1 MIYRLFL
8 CLTFLL
14 SLNNVGAQSIPNVV
28 VSIKPIHSI
37 VSALM
42 EGASRPQLLLESSD
56 SAHTFHLKPSQLS
69 LLSNADLV
77 ITIGDSFE
85 TGLKKTLGNIK
96 DSSRV
101 IVSEIN
107 ELNLYDFRNV
117 DIDEINKDEKDK
129 HTDHK
134 EHEEHEEHE
143 EHTGLDLHLWLDIV
157 NMQKTAQY
165 ISEKLIIIDPNNS
178 NVYEANLIK
187 IHSRLNKLKLE
198 LQQQLAPVRSEK
210 FAIFSDTLQYFEKS
224 FQFQKPVI
232 ITPYH
237 GARLSIHRTLE
248 ARKKMKD
255 LKIKCLLYG
264 PENTSKKM
272 DVLSEGLPIKAL
284 RIDILG
290 AKLNAGS
297 EQYFNLMKGLSS
309 QLVKCLE

>member
-1 MIYRLFL
+1 MIYRLL
-8 CLTFLL
+8 LSLTFLL
-14 SLNNVGAQSIPNVV
+14 SLNNVGAQSTPNVV
-28 VSIKPIHSI
+28 VSIKPLHSI

-42 EGASRPQLLLESSD
+42 EGVSRPQLLLESSD
-56 SAHTFHLKPSQLS
+56 SAHTFHLKPSQLD

-77 ITIGDSFE
+77 ITIGDGFE
-85 TGLKKTLGNIK
+85 TGLKKTLRNIK
-96 DSSRV
+96 VGSHIV
-101 IVSEIN
+101 VSEIDG
-107 ELNLYDFRNV
+107 LHLYDFRNV
-117 DIDEINKDEKDK
+117 DINEMNKDEKDE
-129 HTDHK
+129 HTDHD
-134 EHEEHEEHE
+134 
-143 EHTGLDLHLWLDIV
+143 EHTDLDLHLWLDIV

-165 ISEKLIIIDPNNS
+165 INEQLIKIDPKNS
-178 NVYEANLIK
+178 NTYETNLIK
-187 IHSRLNKLKLE
+187 IHSKLNKLKSE
-198 LQQQLAPVRSEK
+198 LQQQIAPFRSER

-264 PENTSKKM
+264 PENTSKKVN
-272 DVLSEGLPIKAL
+272 VLSEGLSIKAL

-297 EQYFNLMKGLSS
+297 DQYFNLMKGLSS
-309 QLVKCLE
+309 QLVECLE

>member
-1 MIYRLFL
+1 MIYRLL
-8 CLTFLL
+8 LSLTFLL
-14 SLNNVGAQSIPNVV
+14 SLNNVGAQSTPNVV

-37 VSALM
+37 VNTLM
-42 EGASRPQLLLESSD
+42 EGVSRPQLLLESSD
-56 SAHTFHLKPSQLS
+56 SAHTFHLKPSQLN

-77 ITIGDSFE
+77 ITIGDGFE

-96 DSSRV
+96 DGSHL
-101 IVSEIN
+101 IVSEIDG
-107 ELNLYDFRNV
+107 LHLYHFRNT
-117 DIDEINKDEKDK
+117 DTNEMNNDEKDE
-129 HTDHK
+129 HADHD
-134 EHEEHEEHE
+134 EH
-143 EHTGLDLHLWLDIV
+143 DLHLWLDVV
-157 NMQKTAQY
+157 NMHKTAQY
-165 ISEKLIIIDPNNS
+165 ISEQLIKIDPNNS
-178 NVYEANLIK
+178 NTYEANLIK
-187 IHSRLNKLKLE
+187 IQSKLNKLKSE
-198 LQQQLAPVRSEK
+198 LQQQLAPFSLER

-264 PENTSKKM
+264 PENTSKKVN
-272 DVLSEGLPIKAL
+272 VLSEGLPIKAL

-297 EQYFNLMKGLSS
+297 DQYFNLMKGLSS
-309 QLVKCLE
+309 QLVECLE

>member
-1 MIYRLFL
+1 MIYRLL
-8 CLTFLL
+8 LGLTFLL
-14 SLNNVGAQSIPNVV
+14 SLNNVGAQSTPNVV

-42 EGASRPQLLLESSD
+42 EGVSRPQLLLESSD
-56 SAHTFHLKPSQLS
+56 SAHTFHLKPSQLN

-77 ITIGDSFE
+77 ITIGDGFE
-85 TGLKKTLGNIK
+85 TGLKKTLRNIK
-96 DSSRV
+96 VGSHIV
-101 IVSEIN
+101 VSEIDG
-107 ELNLYDFRNV
+107 LHLYDFRNV
-117 DIDEINKDEKDK
+117 DINEMNKDEKDE
-129 HTDHK
+129 HTDH
-134 EHEEHEEHE
+134 
-143 EHTGLDLHLWLDIV
+143 DLHLWLDID

-165 ISEKLIIIDPNNS
+165 ISEQLIKIDSNNS
-178 NVYEANLIK
+178 NTYENNLVK
-187 IHSRLNKLKLE
+187 IHSRLNKLKSE
-198 LQQQLAPVRSEK
+198 LQQQIAPFRSER

-255 LKIKCLLYG
+255 LKIQCLLYG
-264 PENTSKKM
+264 PESTSKK
-272 DVLSEGLPIKAL
+272 VNLLSEGLPIKAL

-297 EQYFNLMKGLSS
+297 DQYFNLMKGLSS
-309 QLVKCLE
+309 QMVECLE

>member
-8 CLTFLL
+8 GLTFLL

-107 ELNLYDFRNV
+107 DLNLYDFRNV

-129 HTDHK
+129 HTDHD
-134 EHEEHEEHE
+134 EHEEHA
-143 EHTGLDLHLWLDIV
+143 GLDLHLWLDIV

-224 FQFQKPVI
+224 FEFQKPVI

-297 EQYFNLMKGLSS
+297 EQYFNLMKELSS